1 MAYVVI
7 KTILKIAI
15 FAVYSPF
22 IFTVA
27 GTSKLDGVS
36 TVERNLL

>member
-15 FAVYSPF
+15 FAAYPVF
-22 IFTVA
+22 IFTV
-27 GTSKLDGVS
+27 GRSQ
-36 TVERNLL
+36 

>member
-22 IFTVA
+22 IFTV
-27 GTSKLDGVS
+27 G
-36 TVERNLL
+36 RNQ